1 MTTFLYFALVLGVIV
16 LIHEIGHLVTAKLF
30 NVYCKEFAVGM
41 GPKIFSKKFKETEYS
56 IRALPL
62 GGFVAMAGEEGVD
75 DNVPFERSILGIA
88 PWKRMIVMLAGIF
101 MNFVLAFVL
110 FVGIYAYQGYAVE
123 APKPIIAG
131 TMVDSPAEKAGFMA
145 NDLIKKITFS
155 DGTTVIP
162 TDFYEIITYIQM
174 YTDTTEFVVDRN
186 GTEITIS
193 VTPEFIEAENRYYL
207 GITMPNATRVE
218 INALG
223 ALKYGA
229 LEVGNTVES
238 MVFTLTRLI
247 RGIGL
252 NAISGPIGIYQV
264 TATQASYGLINIL
277 YLMGL
282 LSINVAIFNLLPLP
296 ILDGGRV
303 VLTLYELVFKKPMS
317 KKVEQVLMVISIG
330 MLLLLMA
337 FVTLQDIL
345 RLI

>member
-110 FVGIYAYQGYAVE
+110 FVGIYTYQGYAIE
-123 APKPIIAG
+123 APKPVIAG
-131 TMVDSPAEKAGFMA
+131 TMENSPAEKAGFMA
-145 NDLIKKITFS
+145 NDTIKKITFS
-155 DGTTVIP
+155 DGTTVVP

-174 YTDTTEFVVDRN
+174 YTDTTTFVVDRD
-186 GTEITIS
+186 GAELTII

-207 GITMPNATRVE
+207 GITMPSATRVD
-218 INALG
+218 INILG

-264 TATQASYGLINIL
+264 TATQASYGFINIL

-317 KKVEQVLMVISIG
+317 KKVEQFLMFISIG
-330 MLLLLMA
+330 LLLLLMA

>member
-1 MTTFLYFALVLGVIV
+1 MSTLLYFVVVLGVIV
-16 LIHEIGHLVTAKLF
+16 LIHETGHLITAKLF
-30 NVYCKEFAVGM
+30 RVYCKEFAIGM

-75 DNVPFERSILGIA
+75 DTIPFERSILGIA
-88 PWKRMIVMLAGIF
+88 PWKRMIVMLAGIT
-101 MNFVLAFVL
+101 MNFILAFVL
-110 FVGIYAYQGYAVE
+110 FVGIYAYQGYTVE

-131 TMVDSPAEKAGFMA
+131 TMENSPAEKAGFLA
-145 NDLIKKITFS
+145 NDHIKKVTFS

-162 TDFYEIITYIQM
+162 KDFYQIITYIQM
-174 YTDTTEFVVDRN
+174 YTDKTTFLVERN
-186 GTEITIS
+186 GTEMSIS

-207 GITMPNATRVE
+207 GIEMPLATRIE
-218 INALG
+218 INFLQAF
-223 ALKYGA
+223 KYGA
-229 LEVGNTVES
+229 LEVSNTVDS

-303 VLTLYELVFKKPMS
+303 VLTLYEMIFKKPMS
-317 KKVEQVLMVISIG
+317 KKVEQALMVISIG
-330 MLLLLMA
+330 LLLLLMA
-337 FVTLQDIL
+337 FVTFQDIL

>member
-174 YTDTTEFVVDRN
+174 YTDTTEFVVERS
-186 GTEITIS
+186 GSEITIS

-207 GITMPNATRVE
+207 GITMPSATRVD
-218 INALG
+218 INILG

-303 VLTLYELVFKKPMS
+303 VLTLYELIFKKPMS

-330 MLLLLMA
+330 LLLLLMA

>member
-131 TMVDSPAEKAGFMA
+131 TMENSPAEKAGFMA

-174 YTDTTEFVVDRN
+174 YTDTTEFVVERS
-186 GTEITIS
+186 GSEITIS

-207 GITMPNATRVE
+207 GITMPSATRVD
-218 INALG
+218 INILG

-303 VLTLYELVFKKPMS
+303 VLTLYELIFKKPMS

-330 MLLLLMA
+330 LLLLLMA

>member
-186 GTEITIS
+186 GSEITIS

>member
-1 MTTFLYFALVLGVIV
+1 MSTFLYFILVLGVIV
-16 LIHEIGHLVTAKLF
+16 LIHEIGHLITAKFF
-30 NVYCKEFAVGM
+30 NVYCKEFAIGM
-41 GPKIFSKKFKETEYS
+41 GPKIFSKKFNETEYS

-101 MNFVLAFVL
+101 MNFVLAFII

-123 APKPIIAG
+123 APKPIVAG
-131 TMVDSPAEKAGFMA
+131 TIENSPAEAAGFLA
-145 NDLIKKITFS
+145 NDEIKKISFS
-155 DGTTVIP
+155 DGTSVIP
-162 TDFYEIITYIQM
+162 KDFYEIITYIQM
-174 YTDTTEFVVDRN
+174 YTDTTTFLVNRD
-186 GTEITIS
+186 GIDLSIS
-193 VTPEFIEAENRYYL
+193 VTPELIVEENRYYL
-207 GITMPNATRVE
+207 GIEMPSATRVE
-218 INALG
+218 INFLQTF
-223 ALKYGA
+223 KYGA
-229 LEVGNTVES
+229 LEVSNTVNS
-238 MVFTLTRLI
+238 MVFTLTRLV

-264 TATQASYGLINIL
+264 TATQASYGLLNIL

-303 VLTLYELVFKKPMS
+303 VLTVYEMIFKKPMS
-317 KKVEQVLMVISIG
+317 KKVEQALMVLSIG

>member
-1 MTTFLYFALVLGVIV
+1 MSTFLYFVLVLGVIV
-16 LIHEIGHLVTAKLF
+16 LIHEIGHLITAKLF
-30 NVYCKEFAVGM
+30 NVYCKEFAIGM
-41 GPKIFSKKFKETEYS
+41 GPKLLSKKFKETEYS
-56 IRALPL
+56 IRAFPL

-75 DNVPFERSILGIA
+75 DHVPFERSILGIA
-88 PWKRMIVMLAGIF
+88 PWKRMIVMLAGIG
-101 MNFVLAFVL
+101 MNFVLAFVI

-131 TMVDSPAEKAGFMA
+131 TIADSPAEAAGFLA
-145 NDLIKKITFS
+145 NDRIKKITFS

-162 TDFYEIITYIQM
+162 KDFYEIVTYIQM
-174 YTDTTEFVVDRN
+174 YTDTTTFLIDRE
-186 GTEITIS
+186 GKELSLSI
-193 VTPEFIEAENRYYL
+193 TPELIEDENRYYL
-207 GITMPNATRVE
+207 GIEMPLATRIE
-218 INALG
+218 INFLQAF
-223 ALKYGA
+223 KYGA
-229 LEVGNTVES
+229 LEVSNTVDS

-264 TATQASYGLINIL
+264 TATQASYGIMNIL

-303 VLTLYELVFKKPMS
+303 VLTLYEWIFKKPMS
-317 KKVEQVLMVISIG
+317 KKVEQALMVISIG
-330 MLLLLMA
+330 MLLLLMV

>member
-1 MTTFLYFALVLGVIV
+1 
-16 LIHEIGHLVTAKLF
+16 
-30 NVYCKEFAVGM
+30 
-41 GPKIFSKKFKETEYS
+41 
-56 IRALPL
+56 
-62 GGFVAMAGEEGVD
+62 MAGEEGVD

-174 YTDTTEFVVDRN
+174 YTDTTEFVVERS
-186 GTEITIS
+186 GSKITIS

-207 GITMPNATRVE
+207 GITMRSAKRVD
-218 INALG
+218 INILG

-330 MLLLLMA
+330 LLLLLMA

>member
-162 TDFYEIITYIQM
+162 TDFYEIIAYIQM
-174 YTDTTEFVVDRN
+174 YTDTTEFVVERS
-186 GTEITIS
+186 GSEITIS

-207 GITMPNATRVE
+207 GITMPSATRVD
-218 INALG
+218 INILG

-303 VLTLYELVFKKPMS
+303 VLTLYELIFKKPMS

-330 MLLLLMA
+330 LLLLLMA

>member
-131 TMVDSPAEKAGFMA
+131 TMADSPADKAGFMA

-162 TDFYEIITYIQM
+162 SDFYEIITYIQM

-186 GTEITIS
+186 GTEVTIS

-207 GITMPNATRVE
+207 GITMPSATRVD
-218 INALG
+218 INILG

-317 KKVEQVLMVISIG
+317 KKVEQILMVISIG
-330 MLLLLMA
+330 LLLLLMA